1 MPTFTLPDGAT
12 LNLDGAVTGF
22 DIAKTISTSLAKKA
36 LAIKVDDN
44 VQDLA
49 RTITDDAKISIIMPS
64 NDDPEALDVL
74 RHSCAHVLAEA
85 VCELFPGTKLAYGP
99 SIEDGFFYDMA
110 TPKPVTAEDFQAI
123 EKKMKQIIKENR
135 RFVRCDYSHEEGLK
149 RTEGDK
155 YKTDN
160 AQRAIER
167 GSETLSFYVT
177 GEEGKHFEDLCGGPH
192 VPSTGKL
199 KAFKVMAVSGAYW
212 KGDQSSDQLTRIY
225 GTCFAD
231 RDGLDAHL
239 KRLEEAKKRDHRKIG
254 KEMQLFH
261 IDEEN
266 PGQIFW
272 HHNGWSIYRTI
283 VDYVRN
289 KILDN
294 GYIEV
299 KSPPMMPQSLWEKS
313 GHWAKYR
320 ENMFITWENVTKEG
334 ESCDHDHSEDKEAE
348 KGEGNDRVFALKPM
362 NCPGHIEIFKQHLH
376 SYRDLPLRMAE
387 FGSCTRFEP
396 SGALHGIMR
405 VRGFVQDDAH
415 IFCSEAQIPKE
426 VADFCELLKEIYDA
440 FGFTAEKV
448 KVKFSTRPEVRVGSD
463 ESWDRAESA
472 LEDACKLAG
481 LEYEV
486 SPGEGAFYGPKLE
499 FTLLDCLGRE
509 WQCGTI
515 QVDYQLPS
523 AERLNATYVGEDGE
537 KHNPVMLHR
546 AILGSIERFIG
557 ILIEEYAGKFPLW
570 LAPEQIRILPVT
582 DDHREYAE
590 SVAEQLKAAGLSCSV
605 DGKSEKLG
613 AKIRNARNARVNY
626 FGVVGAQ
633 EIEEGTVALQ
643 KQDGSKIGSKAIAD
657 VIADLT
663 AEIESKSLPE

>member
-1 MPTFTLPDGAT
+1 MPSFTLPDAAVLT
-12 LNLDGAVTGF
+12 IDGEVTGF
-22 DIAKTISTSLAKKA
+22 DIAKQISTSLAKKA
-36 LAIKVDDN
+36 LAIKVDGE
-44 VQDLA
+44 VRDLA
-49 RTITDDAKISIIMPS
+49 RPITEDAAISIIMPS
-64 NDDPEALDVL
+64 NDDREALDIL

-99 SIEDGFFYDMA
+99 AIDDGFFYDMA
-110 TPKPVTAEDFQAI
+110 TPKPITAEDFQNI

-160 AQRAIER
+160 AERAIER
-167 GSETLSFYVT
+167 GSESLSFYVT
-177 GEEGKHFEDLCGGPH
+177 GEAGTHFEDLCAGPH

-212 KGDQSSDQLTRIY
+212 KGDQSSDQLTRVY

-231 RDGLDAHL
+231 RDGLDAHI

-261 IDEEN
+261 IDDEN

-272 HHNGWSIYRTI
+272 HHNGWSIYRSI
-283 VDYVRN
+283 VDYVR
-289 KILDN
+289 KIVLAN

-320 ENMFITWENVTKEG
+320 ENMFVTWENATKDVGDG
-334 ESCDHDHSEDKEAE
+334 EHSRGDDDSK
-348 KGEGNDRVFALKPM
+348 NRVFALKPM

-376 SYRDLPLRMAE
+376 SYRDLPLRMSE

-415 IFCSEAQIPKE
+415 IFCSEDQIAAE
-426 VADFCELLKEIYDA
+426 VADFCELLKQVYDA
-440 FGFTAEKV
+440 FGFTSEKIS
-448 KVKFSTRPEVRVGSD
+448 VKFSTRPEVRVGSD
-463 ESWDRAESA
+463 ESWDRAEAA

-481 LEYEV
+481 LEYVV

-523 AERLNATYVGEDGE
+523 EERLNATYVGEDGN

-557 ILIEEYAGKFPLW
+557 ILIEEFSGKFPLW

-582 DDHREYAE
+582 DEHKDYAE
-590 SVAEQLKAAGLSCSV
+590 EVGAQLKAAGILCSV
-605 DGKSEKLG
+605 DSKSEKLG
-613 AKIRNARNARVNY
+613 SKIRNARNARVNY
-626 FGVVGAQ
+626 FAVVGAQ
-633 EIEEGTVALQ
+633 EIEDKTISLQ
-643 KQDGSKIGSKAIAD
+643 KQDGSKLGSRDIPSLVAE
-657 VIADLT
+657 LQ
-663 AEIESKSLPE
+663 AEINEKRLA

>member
-1 MPTFTLPDGAT
+1 MPVFTLPDGAT
-12 LNLDGAVTGF
+12 LELEGDVTGF
-22 DIAKTISTSLAKKA
+22 DIAKAISPSLAKKA
-36 LAIKVDDN
+36 LAIKVDDQ
-44 VQDLA
+44 VMDLA
-49 RTITDDAKISIIMPS
+49 RTISADASVRIIMPDNEDS
-64 NDDPEALDVL
+64 EALEVL

-85 VCELFPGTKLAYGP
+85 VCELHPGTRLAYGP
-99 SIEDGFFYDMA
+99 AVDDGFFYDMA
-110 TPKPVTAEDFQAI
+110 TPEPITEDDFKDI
-123 EKKMKQIIKENR
+123 EKKMKQIVKENR
-135 RFVRCDYSHEEGLK
+135 RFVRCEYSHEEGLK

-160 AQRAIER
+160 ARRAIER
-167 GSETLSFYVT
+167 GSDSLSFYVT
-177 GEEGKHFEDLCGGPH
+177 GEAGRHFEDLCAGPH
-192 VPSTGKL
+192 VPNTGKL

-212 KGDQSSDQLTRIY
+212 KGDQSSDQLTRVY

-239 KRLEEAKKRDHRKIG
+239 KKLEEAKKRDHRKIG
-254 KEMQLFH
+254 KEMRLFH
-261 IDEEN
+261 IDDDN

-283 VDYVRN
+283 VEYVRGMV
-289 KILDN
+289 LRN

-320 ENMFITWENVTKEG
+320 ENMFITWEHVTEG
-334 ESCDHDHSEDKEAE
+334 AEVEQHDHAE
-348 KGEGNDRVFALKPM
+348 HKDEGQNRVFALKPM

-376 SYRDLPLRMAE
+376 SYRDLPLRMSE

-415 IFCSEAQIPKE
+415 IFCSEDQIADE
-426 VADFCELLKEIYDA
+426 VADFCELLKQVYDA
-440 FGFTAEKV
+440 FGFTSDKV
-448 KVKFSTRPEVRVGSD
+448 VVKFSTRPEVRVGND
-463 ESWDRAESA
+463 ESWDRAEAA
-472 LEDACKLAG
+472 LEDACKKAG
-481 LEYEV
+481 LEYDV

-523 AERLNATYVGEDGE
+523 EERLNATYVGEDGS
-537 KHNPVMLHR
+537 KHHPVMLHR

-582 DDHREYAE
+582 DEHQDYA
-590 SVAEQLKAAGLSCSV
+590 SAVAERIRDAGILCSV
-605 DGKSEKLG
+605 DNKSEKLG

-626 FGVVGAQ
+626 FAVVGAQ
-633 EIEEGTVALQ
+633 EIEGGTVSLQ
-643 KQDGSKIGSKAIAD
+643 QQDGTKLGSKPVD
-657 VIADLT
+657 EVIAELQI
-663 AEIESKSLPE
+663 EISDKRL

>member
-1 MPTFTLPDGAT
+1 MPNFTLPDGAT
-12 LNLDGAVTGF
+12 LSLEGTVTGF
-22 DIAKTISTSLAKKA
+22 DIAKAISSSLAKKA
-36 LAIKVDDN
+36 LAIKVDDS

-49 RTITDDAKISIIMPS
+49 RTITDDAAISIIMPDN
-64 NDDPEALDVL
+64 NDADALEVL

-99 SIEDGFFYDMA
+99 AIDDGFFYDMA
-110 TPKPVTAEDFQAI
+110 TPSPVTAEDFQAI

-135 RFVRCDYSHEEGLK
+135 RFVRCDYSHEEGLQ

-160 AQRAIER
+160 AQRAIKR

-177 GEEGKHFEDLCGGPH
+177 GEAGKHFEDLCGGPH

-289 KILDN
+289 KILAN

-320 ENMFITWENVTKEG
+320 ENMFITWENVTKDG
-334 ESCDHDHSEDKEAE
+334 ESCGHDHGDEAE
-348 KGEGNDRVFALKPM
+348 KQEGQDRVFALKPM

-415 IFCSEAQIPKE
+415 IFCSEAQIAKE
-426 VADFCELLKEIYDA
+426 VADFCELLKDIYDA

-448 KVKFSTRPEVRVGSD
+448 KVKFSTRPEIRVGSS
-463 ESWDRAESA
+463 EAWDRAEAA
-472 LEDACKLAG
+472 LEDACNLAG
-481 LEYEV
+481 LDYEI

-523 AERLNATYVGEDGE
+523 AERLNATYIGEDGE

-557 ILIEEYAGKFPLW
+557 ISNRRVRR
-570 LAPEQIRILPVT
+570 QIPTMVGT
-582 DDHREYAE
+582 GTN
-590 SVAEQLKAAGLSCSV
+590 S
-605 DGKSEKLG
+605 
-613 AKIRNARNARVNY
+613 Y
-626 FGVVGAQ
+626 FTGNR
-633 EIEEGTVALQ
+633 
-643 KQDGSKIGSKAIAD
+643 
-657 VIADLT
+657 
-663 AEIESKSLPE
+663 